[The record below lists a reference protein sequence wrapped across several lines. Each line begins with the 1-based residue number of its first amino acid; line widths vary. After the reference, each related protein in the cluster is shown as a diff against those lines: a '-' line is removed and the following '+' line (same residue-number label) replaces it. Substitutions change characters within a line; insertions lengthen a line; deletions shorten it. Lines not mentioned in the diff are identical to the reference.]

1 MHLMP
6 FMPPPVLDPVR
17 PVFRAIATTV
27 VPEARELA
35 EAQWAELEGIVER
48 ALALRPPRMRRQL
61 VFLVRLIENLPRL
74 TAGQRF
80 TGLDESRRA
89 HFLGRLQSAPVLLLR
104 RGVWG
109 LRTLVLMGYYARAEA
124 AQAIGYRA
132 GPGGWAARRS

>member
-1 MHLMP
+1 MHLKPLMA
-6 FMPPPVLDPVR
+6 PPVLDPVR

-48 ALALRPPRMRRQL
+48 ALELRPPRMRRQL

-74 TAGQRF
+74 TAGARF
-80 TGLDESRRA
+80 TGLDEARRA
-89 HFLGRLQSAPVLLLR
+89 RFLGRLQSAPVLLLR

-132 GPGGWAARRS
+132 AAGGWAARRS